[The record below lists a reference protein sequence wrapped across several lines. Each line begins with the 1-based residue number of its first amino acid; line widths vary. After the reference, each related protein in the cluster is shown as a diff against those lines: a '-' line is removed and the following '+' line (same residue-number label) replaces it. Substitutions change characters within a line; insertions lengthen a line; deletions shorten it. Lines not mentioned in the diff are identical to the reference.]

1 DRTDKFSYGAW
12 IYPTSNEAMTVL
24 SRMDDEA
31 SFRGWDLYLSE
42 GRAYVHLV
50 HEWEA
55 NAIRVVTKSAIEIN
69 RWHHLFVTS
78 DGTSKAMGVRIYGD
92 GKPAELEVTHD
103 RLTESIRIEKP
114 LLIGRRNPAA
124 PFRGMIDE
132 VRLYDRELAPA
143 EVEEL
148 AGFDA
153 IRPLLAL

>member
-1 DRTDKFSYGAW
+1 
-12 IYPTSNEAMTVL
+12 
-24 SRMDDEA
+24 
-31 SFRGWDLYLSE
+31 
-42 GRAYVHLV
+42 RAYVHLV

-78 DGTSKAMGVRIYGD
+78 DGTSKAMGVRIYVD

-153 IRPLLAL
+153 IRPLLALAPEKRSAEQQETLARYFLQRNDAAYRKLDAELAAWRKKQA